1 MQTLSRR
8 HFLKLTAATSALAAS
23 PRFSTAQSLSTRRVI
38 VVGGGFGGATA
49 AKYLRHWGGPAVAVT
64 LVEKNPSHV
73 SCILSNLVMNGSLD
87 LQKITFNY
95 EALKTKYGVHVVQ
108 GQAVGVNGKQ
118 LQLSNGATLG
128 FDRLIVAP
136 GIDFD
141 FRAIGVQDP
150 ANLLHAWQAGPQTL
164 QLRDQLKSLKA
175 GNHFVL
181 TIPPAPYRCPPG
193 PYERACLVADY
204 LKKNKRG
211 SKVIVLDANPGIV
224 AEKETFTKAFTQTH
238 AGIVE
243 YHPGVIITSVNAQ
256 AKTISYTE
264 NGVSRTLTPA
274 VTQGQVELLNVLP
287 PQTAG
292 KLAFDLGLV
301 PAGQKWAPVNPLSY
315 ESTLA
320 PGIHVIGDAQST
332 PKPNTGSGQPKSG
345 HIANAEAK
353 VCIDA
358 ILRAFAG
365 EAPDPAPMTNS
376 ACYSPITASTAS
388 WLTAVFA
395 YDPNNNATMVAVPA
409 SAGEAPTATSD
420 HYEHMF
426 DWAANLFAD
435 TFG

>member
-1 MQTLSRR
+1 MQNLSRR
-8 HFLKLTAATSALAAS
+8 HFLKLTVATSALTAHS
-23 PRFSTAQSLSTRRVI
+23 RFLRAQSLPTRRVV

-49 AKYLRHWGGPAVAVT
+49 AKYLRHWGGTNIAVT
-64 LVEKNPSHV
+64 LVEKNPNHV
-73 SCILSNLVMNGSLD
+73 SCILSNLVMNNSLD
-87 LQKITFNY
+87 LQKITFSY
-95 EALKTKYGVHVVQ
+95 EALKTKYGVNIIQ
-108 GQAVGVNGKQ
+108 GQAVGVNGQQ
-118 LQLSNGATLG
+118 LQLSNGTALA
-128 FDRLIVAP
+128 FDRLIIAP

-164 QLRDQLKSLKA
+164 QLRDQLKNLKP
-175 GNHFVL
+175 GTHFVL

-211 SKVIVLDANPGIV
+211 SKVIVLDANPDIV

-238 AGIVE
+238 LGVVE
-243 YHPGVIITSVNAQ
+243 YHPGVVITSVNAQ

-264 NGVSRTLTPA
+264 KGISLTLTPNT
-274 VTQGQVELLNVLP
+274 TQAKVGILNVLP

-292 KLAFDLGLV
+292 QLAFDLGLV

-315 ESTLA
+315 ESTLV
-320 PGIHVIGDAQST
+320 PSIHIIGDAQST
-332 PKPNTGSGQPKSG
+332 PKPNIGSGQPKSG

-353 VCIDA
+353 VCADA
-358 ILRAFAG
+358 ILRAFGG
-365 EAPDPAPMTNS
+365 ETPDPAPMTNS

-395 YDPNNNATMVAVPA
+395 YDANNNATMVAVPA
-409 SAGEAPTATSD
+409 SAGEAPSVNSD
-420 HYEHMF
+420 NYEKMF

-435 TFG
+435 TFA